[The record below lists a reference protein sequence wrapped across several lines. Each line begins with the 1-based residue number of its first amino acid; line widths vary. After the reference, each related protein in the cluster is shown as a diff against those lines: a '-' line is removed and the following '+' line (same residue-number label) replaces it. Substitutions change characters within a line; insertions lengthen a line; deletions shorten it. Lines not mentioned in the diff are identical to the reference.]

1 VPSHEHAETTTSEGT
16 ASQDPLPRV
25 EAPLVSAVRSLQ
37 HSAGNAA
44 TVRWLSRD
52 LDVEHPVPWTDP
64 VPLTALDAAK
74 KSALETK
81 YSVTVTGP
89 WSAEDFVD
97 LQNGLAMLTTKE
109 AGRLKSTTL
118 NRVASISGGASGL
131 TTVGAT
137 KNIDFADSAFDH
149 GGSSGG
155 IKRSPLTVN
164 GVPQGQHVV
173 LHECG
178 HVVLYTNS
186 NDTAEKTWNA
196 NVAKWITKDIS
207 TQPNGK
213 STVSAE
219 ELYCESFAC
228 FHTGP
233 DSLKSDAPQAHAFFK
248 NGSYL
253 S

>member
-1 VPSHEHAETTTSEGT
+1 VPIHEHAEPDPAGT
-16 ASQDPLPRV
+16 APQ
-25 EAPLVSAVRSLQ
+25 EAPRRLEPPLVTAVRSLQ
-37 HSAGNAA
+37 RRAGNAA
-44 TVRWLSRD
+44 TLRWLSRD
-52 LDVEHPVPWTDP
+52 TDVEHPMPWTDP
-64 VPLTALDAAK
+64 VPLAALDPAK
-74 KSALETK
+74 KSALEKK
-81 YSVTVTGP
+81 YTVTVTGP
-89 WSAEDFVD
+89 WSAEDFAD
-97 LQNGLAMLTTKE
+97 LERGLAMLTTKE
-109 AGRLKSTTL
+109 AGRLSGTTL

-137 KNIDFADSAFDH
+137 KNIDYADSAFDH

-155 IKRSPLTVN
+155 VKRTPLTVN

-196 NVAKWITKDIS
+196 NASKWITTDIS

-213 STVSAE
+213 ATAPVE

-233 DSLKSDAPQAHAFFK
+233 DQLKTDAPQAHAFFK
-248 NGSYL
+248 SGKYL